1 MAIAGAHLKVMQTQA
16 AILGPALGRGLAD
29 PEGAEARAGPAR
41 VDAKR
46 TRELAGM
53 LDSLT

>member
-53 LDSLT
+53 LDSLP